1 MVKPQPLLR
10 YCMKP
15 TPALIITLLLS
26 ACNSP
31 NSPLYKTQS
40 NSLYQVSQAEFE
52 QLVRN
57 VEIKT
62 KILEQYANWRGVA
75 YRFGGTTKKGIDCS
89 AFTQRMF
96 SEQFGVDLPRSTDE
110 QQYTGHWVRQQNLRP
125 GDLVFFRTGPTNRH
139 VGIYIGNDKF
149 VHASTSSGVTVSA
162 INDDYWS
169 KRYYAA
175 RRIIDTY

>member
-1 MVKPQPLLR
+1 MVKLQPLLR

-15 TPALIITLLLS
+15 IPTLIITLLLS

-31 NSPLYKTQS
+31 NSSLHKAKF
-40 NSLYQVSQAEFE
+40 NSLYELSQAEFE

-62 KILEQYANWRGVA
+62 KILDQYANWRGVA

-96 SEQFGVDLPRSTDE
+96 SEQFGINLPRSTDK
-110 QQYTGHWVRQQNLRP
+110 QQYTGHWVKQQNLLP
-125 GDLVFFRTGPTNRH
+125 GDLVFFRTGTTNRH

-175 RRIIDTY
+175 RRIINTY